1 MSQVRSRFSKS
12 MASQDLPLSP
22 FVQFES
28 WFKEAM
34 ETVTSKTLT
43 RELNPEFA
51 SLSTCSKDGQPS
63 SRMVHSRSH
72 TERGITFLTSCTSR
86 KAKDLSSNPKA
97 CLLFYWPVP
106 VVRQV
111 RVLGKVETLPEQE
124 AVDDFY
130 SLPRELQISFAVNCE
145 IPHDFKGGKVELS
158 KLRKELAG
166 KYSDKSV
173 PVPKP
178 RQWTAY
184 LLVPTQFEFY
194 EVNDPTLLEIY
205 DFVFTKDTSTGTW
218 SFKLQTL
225 V

>member
-1 MSQVRSRFSKS
+1 

-28 WFKEAM
+28 WFEEAK

-43 RELNPEFA
+43 RELNPEYA
-51 SLSTCSKDGQPS
+51 SLSTSGKDGQPS
-63 SRMVHSRSH
+63 SRMVGVKSH
-72 TERGITFLTSCTSR
+72 TERGFTFFTNCTSH
-86 KAKDLSSNPKA
+86 KAEELSSNPNA

-111 RVLGKVETLPEQE
+111 RVLGKVETLPEGE
-124 AVDDFY
+124 SAADFY
-130 SLPRELQISFAVNCE
+130 SLPRELQISFAVNWE
-145 IPHDFKGGKVELS
+145 IPHDFKGGKVELT

-178 RQWTAY
+178 RQWTGY

-194 EVNDPTLLEIY
+194 EGNDPTLLEIY
-205 DFVFTKDTSTGTW
+205 DFVFTKETSTDTW
-218 SFKLQTL
+218 SFKFKA
-225 V
+225 